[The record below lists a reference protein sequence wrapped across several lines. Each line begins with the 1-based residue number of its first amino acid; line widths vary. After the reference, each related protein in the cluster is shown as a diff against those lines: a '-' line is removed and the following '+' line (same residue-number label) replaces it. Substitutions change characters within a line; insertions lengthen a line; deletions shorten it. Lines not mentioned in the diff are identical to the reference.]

1 MTQELQVP
9 NGNSKLSGLYQRG
22 NIEGVGRYAGF
33 PKMQAAVSSSNQWL
47 WEGGHAAGFQMRDP
61 SIGRR
66 MDELNARGISFQAS
80 RALLASHDEGG
91 TDDGRLSLRRWN
103 R

>member
-47 WEGGHAAGFQMRDP
+47 WEGACHGLSNAG
-61 SIGRR
+61 SV
-66 MDELNARGISFQAS
+66 
-80 RALLASHDEGG
+80 
-91 TDDGRLSLRRWN
+91 N
-103 R
+103 RPTYG

>member
-66 MDELNARGISFQAS
+66 MDELNARGSPFTLPALCWPRMTKAEPMTDAS
-80 RALLASHDEGG
+80 P
-91 TDDGRLSLRRWN
+91 
-103 R
+103 

>member
-9 NGNSKLSGLYQRG
+9 NGNSKWSGLYQRG

-47 WEGGHAAGFQMRDP
+47 WAAGFQMRDP

-66 MDELNARGISFQAS
+66 MDELNARGISFHAS
-80 RALLASHDEGG
+80 RALLASHDESG
-91 TDDGRLSLRRWN
+91 TDDGRLSLKRWN